1 MKIQVLC
8 IHVFVASC
16 MVSRTKAGILLRC
29 EIGWPSEA
37 LPEFTCEGDVHIIAF
52 NLLNERMLIYFIWT
66 NTGLYI
72 TDSLSRTK
80 QRWRRQCK
88 GVKMISSKALR
99 ELSCDGDVHING
111 FQLARWKIFRELH
124 RLLQK
129 LIYPL
134 YNLHISSLSP
144 VCEIGHN
151 KPGAINAIYLKVR
164 KIRFFFNHILDWHI
178 SKSTFESQ

>member
-52 NLLNERMLIYFIWT
+52 NLLNERMLIHSIWT

-88 GVKMISSKALR
+88 GVKMIFIKSITWIILWWR
-99 ELSCDGDVHING
+99 CTHQWLSTCKMKDI
-111 FQLARWKIFRELH
+111 QRTY

-164 KIRFFFNHILDWHI
+164 KIRFFFNHIL
-178 SKSTFESQ
+178 

>member
-1 MKIQVLC
+1 MFNQNSIKYLMHFLNSFKNENTGVVYTC
-8 IHVFVASC
+8 ICCELHGQQNKS
-16 MVSRTKAGILLRC
+16 AGILLRC

-52 NLLNERMLIYFIWT
+52 NLLNERMLIHFIWT

-134 YNLHISSLSP
+134 YNLHLSSLSP

-151 KPGAINAIYLKVR
+151 KPGAINAIYLKVEVP
-164 KIRFFFNHILDWHI
+164 
-178 SKSTFESQ
+178 S